1 MLLIVLI
8 VHLRVRV
15 RDNSD
20 NSTPPLVAVVLSKL
34 LLIPTTLK
42 NVPLDVYLTLTPK
55 RQS

>member
-1 MLLIVLI
+1 MLI

-15 RDNSD
+15 RVNSA